1 MFELHETAR
10 GVFIFGERLF
20 EKIEQVSVEGE
31 AFISL
36 LRILLTPVFARYIIL
51 KNKPTVGL

>member
-20 EKIEQVSVEGE
+20 EKTE
-31 AFISL
+31 AGFCRGGGALFLI
-36 LRILLTPVFARYIIL
+36 
-51 KNKPTVGL
+51 KNPIDTGIRQIYNPEK